1 MDVGLEIHA
10 AMPLDRAVEQ
20 GPHRGLVGDVGRG
33 RVEHPGQLGAAFG
46 DRGQGVVVAAG
57 QHQGP
62 AVAGQ
67 GVGDRRPDAAAGAGD
82 DHDPRRRVG
91 PILPVS
97 VWKHA
102 SMEYPPLPPDRW
114 PDAPGRYPDP
124 AVRVLD
130 PRFDRCRLH
139 NAAVERI
146 ATGCRWVEGPVWF
159 GDHRCLVWSDIPN
172 NRMLRWDEATGAVT
186 LFRSP
191 SNYANGNTR
200 DRQGRLVSCEHLT
213 RRVTRTEHD
222 GSITV
227 LIDRFDGKP
236 LNAPNDVVVASDGS
250 VWFTD
255 PGYGIMSDYEGRRA
269 AFELP
274 TAVYRLDP
282 DRGRVE
288 PVVHNLERPN
298 GLCFSPDESRLY
310 VVDSGSEP
318 RSIHVYD
325 VTQGRVGAGRRFV
338 DMSPGSS
345 DGIRCDAEGNLWAAA
360 GGGGDGYDGVQV
372 FAPDG
377 TRIGQIV
384 LPETCANLCFGGSAR
399 NRLFMAA
406 SRSVY
411 AVYLNTTGA

>member
-1 MDVGLEIHA
+1 MD
-10 AMPLDRAVEQ
+10 
-20 GPHRGLVGDVGRG
+20 
-33 RVEHPGQLGAAFG
+33 
-46 DRGQGVVVAAG
+46 
-57 QHQGP
+57 
-62 AVAGQ
+62 
-67 GVGDRRPDAAAGAGD
+67 
-82 DHDPRRRVG
+82 
-91 PILPVS
+91 
-97 VWKHA
+97 
-102 SMEYPPLPPDRW
+102 YPPLPDRW

-146 ATGCRWVEGPVWF
+146 ATGFRWAEGPVWF

-186 LFRSP
+186 VFRSP
-191 SNYANGNTR
+191 SNYANGHTR
-200 DRQGRLVSCEHLT
+200 DGQGRLISCEHLT

-227 LIDRFDGKP
+227 LIDRVDGRR

-255 PGYGIMSDYEGRRA
+255 PGYGIMSNYEGRKA

-274 TAVYRLDP
+274 PAVYRLDP
-282 DRGRVE
+282 DQGRAE
-288 PVVHNLERPN
+288 PIVQDLERPN
-298 GLCFSPDESRLY
+298 GLCFAPGESRLY

-325 VTQGRVGAGRRFV
+325 VVDGRVGTGRRFV

-345 DGIRCDAEGNLWAAA
+345 DGIRCDIDGNLWAAA
-360 GGGGDGYDGVQV
+360 GGGGDGYDGVHV

-377 TRIGQIV
+377 TVIGQIV
-384 LPETCANLCFGGSAR
+384 LPEVCANLCFGGNAR

-406 SRSVY
+406 SRSIY
-411 AVYLNTTGA
+411 AVYVNATGA